1 MERVESMNKNNFS
14 INRHYDL
21 DWIRV
26 LATIAVFLYHCSM
39 FFNPFPWH
47 VKNNEIDSNGILVF
61 SLFVG
66 SWLMPI
72 FFAVSGMNVTHALNK
87 RSTSEYLKERW
98 IRLGVPLVFGVFV
111 LTPPQIYI
119 EKIANN
125 QFAGSFLQFF
135 PHFFEGVYLD
145 FGGTGN
151 FAFFGLHLWYLL
163 VLFVFSFLTIPL
175 FKKIPRGQSL
185 RKVHFF
191 LLPLLLFLV
200 GAIKTQGLGGWD
212 LLFYLFIFIYG
223 YYFYSHPNFKAALK
237 STIKVHMIL
246 ALVTS
251 IIYIV
256 WFIKSYPQP
265 GSFEEILFYAI
276 RTINCWSLL
285 LCIFYLADRYLSTPN
300 RLLIYGSKASMAFYV
315 LHQPVIVI
323 LGFFIRDLSWPILV
337 KLIFLV
343 VSAFI
348 LIMLIYHFVIQ
359 RVHILRFLFGMKGK
373 NTQTPSGTRA
383 VTGTHPR

>member
-1 MERVESMNKNNFS
+1 MNKNNPS
-14 INRHYDL
+14 INRQYDL

-47 VKNNEIDSNGILVF
+47 VKNNVIDSSGILVF

-87 RSTSEYLKERW
+87 RSNSEYLKERG
-98 IRLGVPLVFGVFV
+98 IRLGVPLVFGVFF

-119 EKIANN
+119 ERIANN
-125 QFAGSFLQFF
+125 QFDGSFIQFF
-135 PHFFEGVYLD
+135 PHFFDGVYLD

-163 VLFVFSFLTIPL
+163 VLLVFSCLTIPL
-175 FKKIPRGQSL
+175 FKKLPRGKTL
-185 RKVHFF
+185 RKVHFL

-212 LLFYLFIFIYG
+212 LLFYLLIFIYG
-223 YYFYSHPNFKAALK
+223 YYFYSHPNFKPALK
-237 STIKVHMIL
+237 STIKIHMVI
-246 ALVTS
+246 ALITS
-251 IIYIV
+251 ITYIV
-256 WFIKSYPQP
+256 WFMMAYPQP
-265 GSFEEILFYAI
+265 GSIQDILFYAV

-285 LCIFYLADRYLSTPN
+285 LCIFYLADKYLSTPN
-300 RLLIYGSKASMAFYV
+300 RFLQYGSEASMAFYV

-323 LGFFIRDLSWPILV
+323 LGFFIRDLSWQTPA
-337 KLIFLV
+337 KLIFLIV
-343 VSAFI
+343 TAFM
-348 LIMLIYHFVIQ
+348 LIMLFYHFFIQ
-359 RVHILRFLFGMKGK
+359 KHRILRFLFGMKG
-373 NTQTPSGTRA
+373 NYTGTQSSTRA
-383 VTGTHPR
+383 VTGTHSR